1 MMFVDGEN
9 FAIRA
14 KEAAD
19 AVGFNLTPGDR
30 YRPDVFYWRE
40 DTTARRLRVNI
51 GIDEMP
57 LEGHAV
63 RAFYYTTVPGG
74 SEAVTETIDALW
86 RLGFTPRVFHK
97 SRDKRTKGV
106 DITLA
111 IDMLA
116 NAIDNNY
123 DAAVL
128 VAGDADYVPLVEEV
142 KRRGKMVVLWFFER
156 SGLSPELRRAADVF
170 EAYEEYFR

>member
-1 MMFVDGEN
+1 
-9 FAIRA
+9 
-14 KEAAD
+14 
-19 AVGFNLTPGDR
+19 
-30 YRPDVFYWRE
+30 
-40 DTTARRLRVNI
+40 
-51 GIDEMP
+51 MP

-74 SEAVTETIDALW
+74 SEVVRETMEALW
-86 RLGFTPRVFHK
+86 SLGFTPRVFHRSK
-97 SRDKRTKGV
+97 DKPAKGV

-111 IDMLA
+111 IDMLS

-142 KRRGKMVVLWFFER
+142 KRRGKMVILWFFEG

-170 EAYEEYFR
+170 EAYERYFR